1 MSDPPSSQSET
12 DQERAGESQPDTD
25 DSGDAGAAQLTS
37 DILAF
42 VDYAKASTYY
52 PEEGAHGR
60 LQSEGDRPAPFGRWV
75 SRGWI
80 TDDGGLQR
88 MGVSL
93 LTTWQ
98 RSDDAADKLAELDP
112 TQFLEWVQ
120 QHGAVATVRESGT
133 DERIEAPPDATAD
146 TYKGLTV
153 RATVPDELTVPTG
166 HETYYE
172 RPVRA
177 GKTELDVMAH
187 ALKHGNHLDLKGET
201 GTGKSES
208 ILHLAEQVNVGVEQV
223 NFSEEVRMSYLLGHY
238 EVYSHDGAT
247 EMQWVDGVLTKC
259 MRYGGWFV
267 ADEHDMISGD
277 VSSLLHSA
285 TEKGDAVVTIP
296 EKGETITVHEDF
308 RFIGTRNINY
318 AGSNQLNKAYESRLH
333 SLRFEYLDQHQE
345 VEIVLEEV
353 DLSSTRRVDVRQV
366 VEIGRELR
374 DAYLDGALPK
384 PITLRSMI
392 RAAEF
397 LEDGFMRPKEAAK
410 TAYVDRFP
418 EQSGHRSSVETTIET
433 YGG

>member
-1 MSDPPSSQSET
+1 MSDSSSSQSDAESET
-12 DQERAGESQPDTD
+12 TDVARSETGRSHDGPDQLR
-25 DSGDAGAAQLTS
+25 S
-37 DILAF
+37 DVLGF
-42 VDYAKASTYY
+42 VDYAKRATYD
-52 PEEGAHGR
+52 PEDGPNGSLEAAG
-60 LQSEGDRPAPFGRWV
+60 SRPDAFGRWV

-80 TDDGGLQR
+80 TDAGVLEQQ
-88 MGVSL
+88 GVSL

-98 RSDDAADKLAELDP
+98 RSDSAAAKLDDLGPAQFMQWVQRDGALSSMGETTADDESATTDAAA
-112 TQFLEWVQ
+112 
-120 QHGAVATVRESGT
+120 G
-133 DERIEAPPDATAD
+133 
-146 TYKGLTV
+146 TYKGLAIRTD
-153 RATVPDELTVPTG
+153 VPDALTVPTG
-166 HETYYE
+166 HDTYYE

-201 GTGKSES
+201 GTGKSEA
-208 ILHLAEQVNVGVEQV
+208 ILHLAQQVNVGVEQV

-285 TEKGDAVVTIP
+285 TEKGEAVVTIP
-296 EKGETITVHEDF
+296 EKGETITVHDDF
-308 RFIGTRNINY
+308 RFIGTRNVNY

-374 DAYLDGALPK
+374 QAYLDGALPK

-418 EQSGHRSSVETTIET
+418 EQSGHRSSVEKTIET
-433 YGG
+433 YAG

>member
-1 MSDPPSSQSET
+1 MADSSPSQSDDET
-12 DQERAGESQPDTD
+12 ADVARSEPDGRTRDGGDQLQ
-25 DSGDAGAAQLTS
+25 S
-37 DILAF
+37 DILEF
-42 VDYAKASTYY
+42 VDYAKQATYR
-52 PEEGAHGR
+52 PEEGPNGSLEAAT
-60 LQSEGDRPAPFGRWV
+60 SRPAAFSRWV

-80 TDDGGLQR
+80 TDAGVLEQQ
-88 MGVSL
+88 GVSL

-98 RSDDAADKLAELDP
+98 RSESAAQKLDDLGAA
-112 TQFLEWVQ
+112 QFMQWVQ
-120 QHGAVATVRESGT
+120 GDDSVSSMGDSAAEQTASTATDT
-133 DERIEAPPDATAD
+133 DAG
-146 TYKGLTV
+146 TYKGLEV
-153 RATVPDELTVPTG
+153 RTDVPDALTVPTG

-172 RPVRA
+172 RPIRA
-177 GKTELDVMAH
+177 SKTELDVMAH

-201 GTGKSES
+201 GTGKSEA
-208 ILHLAEQVNVGVEQV
+208 ILHLAQQVNVGVEQV

-285 TEKGDAVVTIP
+285 TEKGEAVVTIP

-308 RFIGTRNINY
+308 RFIGTRNVNY
-318 AGSNQLNKAYESRLH
+318 AGSKQLNKAYESRLH

-374 DAYLDGALPK
+374 EAYLDGALPK

-418 EQSGHRSSVETTIET
+418 EQSGHRSSVEKTIET
-433 YGG
+433 YAG

>member
-1 MSDPPSSQSET
+1 MAKSSPSDSESEGET
-12 DQERAGESQPDTD
+12 DEESPVAD
-25 DSGDAGAAQLTS
+25 DQSQNDAGLLKS
-37 DILAF
+37 DILGF
-42 VDYAKASTYY
+42 VDYARRSTYNAEVG
-52 PEEGAHGR
+52 PNGR
-60 LQSEGDRPAPFGRWV
+60 LESTESPPGQFGRWM

-80 TDDGGLQR
+80 QENGVLEDA
-88 MGVSL
+88 GVSL

-98 RSDDAADKLAELDP
+98 RSESAAEKLDELDP
-112 TQFLEWVQ
+112 TQFMQWVQ
-120 QHGAVATVRESGT
+120 SNGALSSVRQSVDDGGPDSSAETASG
-133 DERIEAPPDATAD
+133 
-146 TYKGLTV
+146 TYKGLDIRV
-153 RATVPDELTVPTG
+153 SVPDELTVPSG

-187 ALKHGNHLDLKGET
+187 ALKHGNHLDLKGEA
-201 GTGKSES
+201 GTGKSEA

-247 EMQWVDGVLTKC
+247 EMQWVDGALTKC
-259 MRYGGWFV
+259 LRYGGWFV
-267 ADEHDMISGD
+267 ADEHNMISGD

-285 TEKGDAVVTIP
+285 TEKANAVVTIP
-296 EKGETITVHEDF
+296 EKGESITVHDDF
-308 RFIGTRNINY
+308 RFIGTRNVNY
-318 AGSNQLNKAYESRLH
+318 AGSKQLNKAYESRLH

-345 VEIVLEEV
+345 VEIVLQEV
-353 DLSSTRRVDVRQV
+353 DLSTTKRVDVRQV

-374 DAYLDGALPK
+374 RAYLDGALPK

-418 EQSGHRSSVETTIET
+418 KQSGHRSSVEKKIET
-433 YGG
+433 YAG

>member
-1 MSDPPSSQSET
+1 MSDPPSSQTET
-12 DQERAGESQPDTD
+12 DQERAVESRPDTD

-42 VDYAKASTYY
+42 VDYAKASTYH
-52 PEEGAHGR
+52 PEEGPHGR
-60 LQSEGDRPAPFGRWV
+60 LQSERDRPEPFGRWV

-80 TDDGGLQR
+80 ADDGGLQQ

-98 RSDDAADKLAELDP
+98 RSGDAADKLAELDP

-120 QHGAVATVRESGT
+120 QHGT
-133 DERIEAPPDATAD
+133 DERIESPPDARAD

-153 RATVPDELTVPTG
+153 RATAPDELTVPTG

-177 GKTELDVMAH
+177 GKTELDIMAH

-296 EKGETITVHEDF
+296 EKGETISVHEDF
-308 RFIGTRNINY
+308 RFIGTRNVNY

-397 LEDGFMRPKEAAK
+397 LEDGFLRPKEAAK

-418 EQSGHRSSVETTIET
+418 EQSGHRSSVETTIEA
-433 YGG
+433 YAG

>member
-1 MSDPPSSQSET
+1 MADTSSDESDPQAADADPVPSET
-12 DQERAGESQPDTD
+12 DSRSTADPEPLRSDIFGFVEYARQSTYDR
-25 DSGDAGAAQLTS
+25 DAG
-37 DILAF
+37 
-42 VDYAKASTYY
+42 
-52 PEEGAHGR
+52 PHGR
-60 LQSEGDRPAPFGRWV
+60 LDASGSRPDAFERWV

-80 TDDGGLQR
+80 RDDGVLER
-88 MGVSL
+88 TGVSL

-98 RSDDAADKLAELDP
+98 RTDAPAERLDDLGPSGFLD
-112 TQFLEWVQ
+112 WVDGS
-120 QHGAVATVRESGT
+120 GAGPSMQT
-133 DERIEAPPDATAD
+133 ATAD
-146 TYKGLTV
+146 GHTTPPPSATGTYKGLAI
-153 RATVPDELTVPTG
+153 RDQVPDELTVPSG
-166 HETYYE
+166 HGTYYE
-172 RPVRA
+172 RPIHD

-201 GTGKSES
+201 GTGKSEA
-208 ILHLAEQVNVGVEQV
+208 ILHLAEQVNAGVEQV

-238 EVYSHDGAT
+238 EVYSRDGAT

-259 MRYGGWFV
+259 MRHGGWFV

-296 EKGETITVHEDF
+296 EKGETIHVHDDF
-308 RFIGTRNINY
+308 RFIGTRNVNY

-333 SLRFEYLDQHQE
+333 SIRFEYLAQHQE
-345 VEIVLEEV
+345 VEIVLQEV

-374 DAYLDGALPK
+374 GAYLDGALPK

-397 LEDGFMRPKEAAK
+397 VEDGFMRPKAAAK

-418 EQSGHRSSVETTIET
+418 EQSGHRSSVEKMIDT
-433 YGG
+433 YAG